1 MILVEKYI
9 IKSGKYFDELNNIT
23 HLSKNLYNSGLYSVR
38 QFYFENKKFLN
49 YVNLNNQFVKN
60 KHPDYYNLPTKV
72 SQQTLKMV
80 EQNFKSFFGS
90 LNKKVKGVK
99 IPKYLKKDGHFLT
112 TWTNQSI
119 SFKRKGYIKLS
130 GTNVYIKTNLTE
142 INQVRVVPSNG
153 QFTIEILY
161 EVKEKSLKPD
171 NGRFCLIDLGINNL
185 CTIGSNSIK
194 PIIIN
199 GKPLKSINQYYNKE
213 KSAIQSK
220 LEKINK
226 TKTSKKLKK
235 LTNKRN
241 NKVNDYL
248 HKTSRYIINHL
259 VSNQVNTLI
268 VGYNQ
273 EWKQEINIGRR
284 NNQNF
289 VQIPYLKLLN
299 MLEYKCKLEGIIF
312 IRTEESYTSKCSF
325 MDNEPLIK
333 QESYIGLRVKRV
345 LS

>member
-1 MILVEKYI
+1 MAI
-9 IKSGKYFDELNNIT
+9 
-23 HLSKNLYNSGLYSVR
+23 YSI
-38 QFYFENKKFLN
+38 Q
-49 YVNLNNQFVKN
+49 
-60 KHPDYYNLPTKV
+60 
-72 SQQTLKMV
+72 
-80 EQNFKSFFGS
+80 
-90 LNKKVKGVK
+90 
-99 IPKYLKKDGHFLT
+99 
-112 TWTNQSI
+112 
-119 SFKRKGYIKLS
+119 
-130 GTNVYIKTNLTE
+130 
-142 INQVRVVPSNG
+142 
-153 QFTIEILY
+153 
-161 EVKEKSLKPD
+161 
-171 NGRFCLIDLGINNL
+171 
-185 CTIGSNSIK
+185 
-194 PIIIN
+194 
-199 GKPLKSINQYYNKE
+199 
-213 KSAIQSK
+213 SAIQSK

-289 VQIPYLKLLN
+289 VQMPYLKLLN

-333 QESYIGLRVKRV
+333 QESYIGLRVKRACIV
-345 LS
+345 TGKQIGRAHV